1 VLSVLIWYIKVGFV
15 ECQREICNFNC
26 FNYRLKYKYIKLNDN
41 ESNK

>member
-1 VLSVLIWYIKVGFV
+1 MLSVLIWYIKLGFV
-15 ECQREICNFNC
+15 EYQREMCN